1 MEQQQEI
8 FHTDTSE
15 LELLIN
21 SVDDIDN
28 DNVRQRWPST
38 LQSLSEVLNSEL
50 DRAGIKAPHLADKLT
65 IALGHYF
72 GGRDI
77 YIPNGS
83 KLKSAL
89 RNIEIWREYNGRNI
103 EQLAATHKLTERQI
117 TEVVREQRQ
126 AEVRRRQRSLF

>member
-1 MEQQQEI
+1 MTIKLFLQASNNI
-8 FHTDTSE
+8 NFSE
-15 LELLIN
+15 
-21 SVDDIDN
+21 SWRKYHD
-28 DNVRQRWPST
+28 DNVRKRWPST

-50 DRAGIKAPHLADKLT
+50 KRTKVDEPHLADKLT

-89 RNIEIWREYNGRNI
+89 RNISIWREYNGRNI
-103 EQLAATHKLTERQI
+103 EQLAATHTSEY
-117 TEVVREQRQ
+117 
-126 AEVRRRQRSLF
+126 F

>member
-21 SVDDIDN
+21 SVDDIAD

-38 LQSLSEVLNSEL
+38 LQSLSEVLNCEL
-50 DRAGIKAPHLADKLT
+50 KRANINNPHLADKLT
-65 IALGHYF
+65 IALGYYF

-77 YIPNGS
+77 YIPTGN
-83 KLKSAL
+83 KLKLAL
-89 RNIEIWREYNGRNI
+89 RNIAIWREFNGRNI
-103 EQLAATHKLTERQI
+103 EQLAARYQLTERQI
-117 TEVVREQRQ
+117 TQVVKEQRQ
-126 AEVRRRQRSLF
+126 AEMQRRQRSLF

>member
-8 FHTDTSE
+8 FKTEAAE

-21 SVDDIDN
+21 SVSEIAD

-50 DRAGIKAPHLADKLT
+50 KRANIEAPHLADKLT

-77 YIPNGS
+77 YIPTGT

-89 RNIEIWREYNGRNI
+89 RNIAIWREYNGRNI
-103 EQLAATHKLTERQI
+103 EQLANHHKLTERQI
-117 TEVVREQRQ
+117 TEIIREQRQ
-126 AEVRRRQRSLF
+126 AEVKRRQRELF

>member
-8 FHTDTSE
+8 FKTEAAE

-21 SVDDIDN
+21 SVSEIGD

-50 DRAGIKAPHLADKLT
+50 KRANIEAPHLADKLT

-77 YIPNGS
+77 YIPTGI

-89 RNIEIWREYNGRNI
+89 RNISIWREYNGRNI
-103 EQLAATHKLTERQI
+103 EQLANHHKLTERQI
-117 TEVVREQRQ
+117 TEIIREQRQ
-126 AEVRRRQRSLF
+126 AEVKRRQRELF

>member
-21 SVDDIDN
+21 SVDDIAD

-50 DRAGIKAPHLADKLT
+50 KRANINNPHLADKLT

-77 YIPNGS
+77 YIPTGN
-83 KLKSAL
+83 KLKLAL
-89 RNIEIWREYNGRNI
+89 RNIAIWREFNGRNI
-103 EQLAATHKLTERQI
+103 EQLAARYQLTERQI
-117 TEVVREQRQ
+117 TQVVKEQRQ
-126 AEVRRRQRSLF
+126 AEMQRRQRNLF

>member
-8 FHTDTSE
+8 FKTKTSE

-21 SVDDIDN
+21 SVSEIAD

-50 DRAGIKAPHLADKLT
+50 KRAKIDAPHLADKLT

-103 EQLAATHKLTERQI
+103 EQLANYHKLTERQI
-117 TEVVREQRQ
+117 TEIIREQRQ
-126 AEVRRRQRSLF
+126 AEVKRRQRSLF

>member
-1 MEQQQEI
+1 MEQQHEI
-8 FHTDTSE
+8 FKTETSE

-21 SVDDIDN
+21 SVTEIAD
-28 DNVRQRWPST
+28 DNVRKRWPST

-50 DRAGIKAPHLADKLT
+50 KRAKVDEPHLADKLT

-89 RNIEIWREYNGRNI
+89 RNISIWREYNGRNI
-103 EQLAATHKLTERQI
+103 EQLANHHKLTERQI
-117 TEVVREQRQ
+117 TEIIREQRQ
-126 AEVRRRQRSLF
+126 AELKRRQRELF